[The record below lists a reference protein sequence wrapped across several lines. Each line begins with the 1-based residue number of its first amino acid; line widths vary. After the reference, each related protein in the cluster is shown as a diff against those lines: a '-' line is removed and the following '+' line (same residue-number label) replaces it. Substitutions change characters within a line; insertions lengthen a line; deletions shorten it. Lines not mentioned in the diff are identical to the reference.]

1 MAEIVT
7 TYTGQKPDIKQT
19 FSREIEQNYSFL
31 FDIIWNDKLRVS
43 RTSFKFESNIIES
56 RIYHVIYPKNVTW
69 RVTWPTTTHVKH
81 PKDGLQEIFSR
92 TIFKMKMLNKPSAP
106 KLKKIFKFRSDLIFQ
121 VWISRIELQII
132 LKSWILTPS
141 RSTRSTKNPIDKI
154 LSPPKKSNQVQTVF
168 LREVIVA

>member
-1 MAEIVT
+1 MKKRCHSNWIARNIVDKPIQRPIRLEISKIRIFEV
-7 TYTGQKPDIKQT
+7 QNVRWLKLSRHKPDIKQT

-81 PKDGLQEIFSR
+81 PKDQIGLQEIFSR

-106 KLKKIFKFRSDLIFQ
+106 KLKRFSSSGLTWFFKS
-121 VWISRIELQII
+121 E
-132 LKSWILTPS
+132 
-141 RSTRSTKNPIDKI
+141 
-154 LSPPKKSNQVQTVF
+154 SPG
-168 LREVIVA
+168 